1 MDGMPAKTLQMHVR
15 MSGVPLY
22 PQAADPLDHAGQETS
37 EEDEPVDGRN
47 SELETVRYNLVREY
61 HGTLPT
67 YGPGSERLMPILSAM
82 HQRRKFILKLAYA
95 LMEFGAPMHKIDEQ
109 LTHVAS
115 FLVVGTHFALLN
127 TVIIVVFDGDHGEP
141 SNTHFVQQP
150 QGLSLAQ
157 LQQAHTVYTQVIH
170 DEISAW
176 EGVYALQN
184 IMDNPE
190 TYAIGWK
197 VLLAFFAGFTICPMG
212 FSGSLV
218 DGLVAGGLSA
228 LLMFIQVLSE
238 RDAGFV
244 GIFE

>member
-1 MDGMPAKTLQMHVR
+1 
-15 MSGVPLY
+15 
-22 PQAADPLDHAGQETS
+22 
-37 EEDEPVDGRN
+37 
-47 SELETVRYNLVREY
+47 
-61 HGTLPT
+61 
-67 YGPGSERLMPILSAM
+67 M

-109 LTHVAS
+109 LSHAAC

-141 SNTHFVQQP
+141 SHTHFVQQP

-176 EGVYALQN
+176 EGVHALQH
-184 IMDNPE
+184 IIDNPE

-212 FSGSLV
+212 FSGSIV

-228 LLMFIQVLSE
+228 LLMIIQVLSE

-244 GIFE
+244 GIFEYADCS